1 MLHPIF
7 ALILCGNL
15 VEVATLI
22 KHDPQAIRVKHNKWF
37 NASPLIYA
45 SSKGRIKICK
55 LLLNNGASVEE
66 VDDWKATALH
76 WSCLEGKGRL
86 QKKNSKKKG
95 FVQKGVSEKDQIWN
109 S

>member
-22 KHDPQAIRVKHNKWF
+22 KHDPQAIRVKHNKWY

-45 SSKGRIKICK
+45 SSEGRVKICK
-55 LLLNNGASVEE
+55 LLLDNGASADE
-66 VDDWKATALH
+66 VDDRKSTALH
-76 WSCLEGKGRL
+76 ESCQEGHFELTKLLL
-86 QKKNSKKKG
+86 QHGASIHKVYKN
-95 FVQKGVSEKDQIWN
+95 N
-109 S
+109 